1 MHRFEKQ
8 GGRTS
13 GEVIGL
19 FSFDFAGPD
28 FKQDWLRGGVGVEGT
43 LATGRASL
51 MLNATTQG
59 EAPSYALAAYWQKA
73 F

>member
-1 MHRFEKQ
+1 MQNYSK
-8 GGRTS
+8 GT
-13 GEVIGL
+13 
-19 FSFDFAGPD
+19 PD
-28 FKQDWLRGGVGVEGT
+28 VDTWGARARLDWLRGGVGVEGT